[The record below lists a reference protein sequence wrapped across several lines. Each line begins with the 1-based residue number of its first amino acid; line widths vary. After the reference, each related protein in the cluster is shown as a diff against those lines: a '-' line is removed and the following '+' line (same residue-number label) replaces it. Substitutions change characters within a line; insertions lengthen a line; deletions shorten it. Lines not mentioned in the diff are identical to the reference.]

1 MTQQGPRAFMYWT
14 TPARII
20 ALAVGLFYL
29 LVGFWVF
36 IDPASFYTQVATFQ
50 PYNQHFLHDAGAFQ
64 VGLGLALLLPAVLG
78 RGLRPALLAVLA
90 ASLLHFGAHVEDLRL
105 GGHPAT
111 DISVLGVLC
120 LVLAAALVVD
130 TRLPRTSR
138 SKEVER

>member
-1 MTQQGPRAFMYWT
+1 MTQQGPRGFMYWT

-29 LVGFWVF
+29 LVGLWVF
-36 IDPASFYTQVATFQ
+36 LDPASFYGQVATFQ

-90 ASLLHFGAHVEDLRL
+90 ASLLHFGAHVEDLHL

-130 TRLPRTSR
+130 IRLPKSSR